1 MNPKLIF
8 FQDFYINMNHVVSIL
23 LKPSKVTLVFADGS
37 SMKFVDFDES
47 EYKDLQ
53 ENLQSLM

>member
-8 FQDFYINMNHVVSIL
+8 FKDFYINMSHVVSIL
-23 LKPSKVTLVFADGS
+23 SKPSKVTIIFADAS
-37 SMKFVDFDES
+37 SMDFVDFDES
-47 EYKDLQ
+47 EYKTLQ

>member
-23 LKPSKVTLVFADGS
+23 LKPSKVTVVFADGS
-37 SMKFVDFDES
+37 SMNFVDFDES
-47 EYKDLQ
+47 EYNALQ
-53 ENLQSLM
+53 ENLKSLI

>member
-23 LKPSKVTLVFADGS
+23 LKPSKVTVVFADGS
-37 SMKFVDFDES
+37 SMNFVDFDES
-47 EYKDLQ
+47 EYNALQ
-53 ENLQSLM
+53 ENLKSIM